1 MCVGIFSMLEFI
13 NEHWRSAVEIILL
26 WIGVYQV
33 YRSFRATRGAQ
44 ILVALLTLL
53 IAITLLAYLLELKV
67 IGFIL
72 TRSALFIAFSLIVV
86 FQPEI
91 RSLLAKMGSS
101 QLFTFNRYERVEFM
115 ESFIEAVTE
124 LSNKR
129 IGALFAMERGI
140 SLKEHRETGVE
151 LDAEFSKELAMTIFF
166 PKTALH
172 DGGMVIA
179 ERRVAAAGCVF
190 PVSAKELK
198 DRTLG
203 LRHRAA
209 IGLTEVTDAL
219 AVVVSEETG
228 SISVCVDG
236 RIFKDLKTSAL
247 REKLEMIFVPE
258 EQNNEED
265 IQEQS
270 DSQDGVAADSDSD
283 MVRD

>member
-1 MCVGIFSMLEFI
+1 MDQFLEFLAQY
-13 NEHWRSAVEIILL
+13 WRGGVEILLL
-26 WIGVYQV
+26 WILIYQI

-53 IAITLLAYLLELKV
+53 IAITLLAYILDLKV

-72 TRSALFIAFSLIVV
+72 TRSALFIAFSMIVV

-91 RSLLAKMGSS
+91 RSLLAKLGSS
-101 QLFTFNRYERVEFM
+101 QLFIFNKFERVEFM

-129 IGALFAMERGI
+129 IGALFAMERSI

-151 LDAEFSKELAMTIFF
+151 IDGEFSKELAMSIFF

-172 DGGMVIA
+172 DGGMILSD
-179 ERRVAAAGCVF
+179 RRVAAAGCVF

-209 IGLTEVTDAL
+209 LGLTEVTDAL
-219 AVVVSEETG
+219 AIIVSEETG
-228 SISVCVDG
+228 SISVSVDG
-236 RIFKDLKTSAL
+236 KIFKDLTTEEL
-247 REKLEMIFVPE
+247 REKLEVVFVPE
-258 EQNNEED
+258 EKNNEED
-265 IQEQS
+265 VQEQPA
-270 DSQDGVAADSDSD
+270 GKAGIAADSDSD
-283 MVRD
+283 LVSD

>member
-1 MCVGIFSMLEFI
+1 MLQFVLD
-13 NEHWRSAVEIILL
+13 HWRHGVEILLL
-26 WIGVYQV
+26 WIGIYQL

-53 IAITLLAYLLELKV
+53 IIITLLAYVLNLTV

-91 RSLLAKMGSS
+91 RSLLAKLGSS
-101 QLFTFNRYERVEFM
+101 KMFMFNRFERVEFM
-115 ESFIEAVTE
+115 EAFIEAVTE

-151 LDAEFSKELAMTIFF
+151 LNAEFSKELAMTIFF

-172 DGGMVIA
+172 DGGMIIA
-179 ERRVAAAGCVF
+179 DRKVAAAGCVF

-209 IGLTEVTDAL
+209 LGLTEVTDAV
-219 AVVVSEETG
+219 AVIVSEETG
-228 SISVCVDG
+228 AISVSIDG
-236 RIFKDLKTSAL
+236 SIYKDLDSTEL
-247 REKLEMIFVPE
+247 REKLEMVFIPE
-258 EQNNEED
+258 EQENDEDVEEQPSGEAD
-265 IQEQS
+265 
-270 DSQDGVAADSDSD
+270 VTTDSDSD
-283 MVRD
+283 LVSN

>member
-1 MCVGIFSMLEFI
+1 MLEFI
-13 NEHWRSAVEIILL
+13 DQHWRSGVEIILL
-26 WIGVYQV
+26 WVGVYQI

-53 IAITLLAYLLELKV
+53 IAITLLAYVLDLTV

-91 RSLLAKMGSS
+91 RNLLAKLGSS
-101 QLFTFNRYERVEFM
+101 QFFVFNRYERVEFM
-115 ESFIEAVTE
+115 ESFIEAVKE

-151 LDAEFSKELAMTIFF
+151 LDAEFTKELAMTIFF

-172 DGGMVIA
+172 DGGMILA
-179 ERRVAAAGCVF
+179 DRRVAAASCVF

-236 RIFKDLKTSAL
+236 NIYKDLKTSEL
-247 REKLEMIFVPE
+247 RKKLEVVFIPE
-258 EQNNEED
+258 EKKNEED
-265 IQEQS
+265 VQEQL
-270 DSQDGVAADSDSD
+270 DSEDRVAADSDSD

>member
-1 MCVGIFSMLEFI
+1 MLQFVQD
-13 NEHWRSAVEIILL
+13 HWRHGVEILLL
-26 WIGVYQV
+26 WIGIYQL

-53 IAITLLAYLLELKV
+53 IIITLLAYVLNLTV

-91 RSLLAKMGSS
+91 RSLLAKLGSS
-101 QLFTFNRYERVEFM
+101 QMFMFNRFERVEFM
-115 ESFIEAVTE
+115 EAFIEAVTE

-151 LDAEFSKELAMTIFF
+151 LNAEFSKELAMTIFF

-172 DGGMVIA
+172 DGGMIIA
-179 ERRVAAAGCVF
+179 DRKVAAAGCVF

-209 IGLTEVTDAL
+209 LGLTEVTDAV
-219 AVVVSEETG
+219 AVIVSEETG
-228 SISVCVDG
+228 AISVSIDG
-236 RIFKDLKTSAL
+236 SIYKDLDSTEL
-247 REKLEMIFVPE
+247 REKLEMVFIPE
-258 EQNNEED
+258 EQENDEDVEEQPSGKTD
-265 IQEQS
+265 VTTDSGS
-270 DSQDGVAADSDSD
+270 DLVSD
-283 MVRD
+283 

>member
-1 MCVGIFSMLEFI
+1 MLEFI
-13 NEHWRSAVEIILL
+13 DQHWRSGVEILLL
-26 WIGVYQV
+26 WIGVYQD

-44 ILVALLTLL
+44 ILVALLTLM
-53 IAITLLAYLLELKV
+53 IAITLLAYLLDLTV

-72 TRSALFIAFSLIVV
+72 TRSALFVAFSLIVV

-91 RSLLAKMGSS
+91 RTLLAKMGSS
-101 QLFTFNRYERVEFM
+101 QLFTFNRFERVEFM
-115 ESFIEAVTE
+115 ESFIEAVGE

-140 SLKEHRETGVE
+140 SLKEHKETGVE
-151 LDAEFSKELAMTIFF
+151 VNGEFSKELVLSIFF

-179 ERRVAAAGCVF
+179 DRRIAAAGCVF

-219 AVVVSEETG
+219 AVIVSEETG
-228 SISVCVDG
+228 NISVSEEG
-236 RIFKDLKTSAL
+236 KIFKNLKVPEL
-247 REKLEMIFVPE
+247 REKLEMVFIPE
-258 EQNNEED
+258 EQHNEEG

-270 DSQDGVAADSDSD
+270 DSEDGVSADSDSD